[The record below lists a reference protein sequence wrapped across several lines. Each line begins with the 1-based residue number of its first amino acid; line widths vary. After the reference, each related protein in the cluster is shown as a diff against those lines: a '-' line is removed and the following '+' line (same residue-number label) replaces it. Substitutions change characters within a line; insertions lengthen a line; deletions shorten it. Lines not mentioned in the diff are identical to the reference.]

1 MSNHTPITQLWQLRV
16 WLQETLAQALRD
28 QTLTHPELQT
38 KLLSGWIPETDHP
51 ESRSL
56 RELQALADG
65 FALALAGLAGYNT
78 QIIPAYQ
85 FNDGTVRLFNEM
97 DVHHYDQPRQLCL
110 VWADTRVVYWTAP
123 STATNFPTLE

>member
-1 MSNHTPITQLWQLRV
+1 MLNSTPVTEPWQLRV

-28 QTLTHPELQT
+28 QTMNCEELRN

-56 RELQALADG
+56 KELQAIAEG
-65 FALALAGLAGYNT
+65 FALAVAGVAGHNR
-78 QIIPAYQ
+78 QLLPAYT
-85 FNDGTVRLFNEM
+85 FEDGTVRLFNEM

-110 VWADTRVVYWTAP
+110 VWADTRIVYWLPP
-123 STATNFPTLE
+123 STASVPE